1 MLFRP
6 AFVAPTRGR
15 FAPTPSGYLHL
26 GNAVNFVLTWLLVR
40 RTGGTLHLR
49 IDDLDRARLRPA
61 YLANIFHTLDWLG
74 LDYDTGP
81 RDPADFEQHYSQRH
95 YLASYQNLLEQLR
108 HQPGLVY
115 ACTCSRTDV
124 LALAPDG
131 RYPGTCRHRGL
142 SLDTPG
148 AAWRVHVPDEAVVS
162 FTDGWQGQVMVALG
176 QALGDFVI
184 RKKDGA
190 PAYQIGSV
198 VDDLRLG
205 TTLIVRGADLLP
217 STAAQL
223 WLAQHLPATA
233 AFNATRIQF
242 LHHALLP
249 GPDGQK
255 LSKSQQQPLER
266 GVLAQAAGP
275 QVVYQAVA
283 QLLGLPL
290 EASSSLGALQQSW
303 LQKSAPAA
311 P

>member
-1 MLFRP
+1 MLPYP
-6 AFVAPTRGR
+6 AFTTPVRSR
-15 FAPTPSGYLHL
+15 LAPTPSGYLHL

-40 RTGGTLHLR
+40 QVGGTLHLR

-81 RDPADFEQHYSQRH
+81 RDPADFEQQYSQLH
-95 YLASYQNLLEQLR
+95 YLANYQTLLDKLSRQA
-108 HQPGLVY
+108 GLVY
-115 ACTCSRTDV
+115 ACTCSRTDI
-124 LALAPDG
+124 LALAPSG
-131 RYPGTCRHRGL
+131 RYPGTCRHRQL
-142 SLDTPG
+142 ALNTPG
-148 AAWRVHVPDEAVVS
+148 AAWRIHVPDDLVVT
-162 FTDGWQGQVMVALG
+162 FRDGWLGSVQVRLG
-176 QALGDFVI
+176 QDMGDFIV
-184 RKKDGA
+184 RKKDGD

-198 VDDLRLG
+198 ADDLRLG

-223 WLAQHLPATA
+223 WLAQQLPETIS
-233 AFNATRIQF
+233 FNADRIQF
-242 LHHALLP
+242 LHHPLLP

-283 QLLGLPL
+283 RLLGLPA
-290 EASSSLGALQQSW
+290 EAGSALASLQEHW
-303 LQKSAPAA
+303 LQKSPPAVS
-311 P
+311 